1 VIILVGGTSGV
12 AEGEVMYSVADESGE
27 VLEEVADYVAS
38 KFGEC
43 ESDRGTFGLG

>member
-12 AEGEVMYSVADESGE
+12 AEGE